1 MERGIDAQQGEKI
14 MRGRNKDRG
23 IEWGLRVVTYLMVAA
38 VAYIILH
45 IVWNGIGALSW
56 DFITLPPRKNGAA
69 GGIMPAIVGTLILV
83 GGAMAIALPL
93 GIACAVY
100 LSEYAT
106 QTRFTRGIR
115 LAIVTLAGIPSIV
128 YGLFGLGLFVNFLG
142 FGVSILA
149 GCLTLACMVLPI
161 IIVASEESLRAVP
174 KAQRE
179 GSLALGASQ
188 WYTIAHNVLPYAVPG
203 MVTGSVLAV
212 GRVAGETAPILLTVA
227 AFSAPLPSTVYDQV
241 MALPYHLYILATQ
254 NHDPEA
260 VRPNQYGTA
269 LVLLLLVLGLNLSAI
284 LMRYRF
290 RKKYKW

>member
-1 MERGIDAQQGEKI
+1 
-14 MRGRNKDRG
+14 MRGNTKDKAS
-23 IEWGLRVVTYLMVAA
+23 EWALRVVTYIMVAA

-56 DFITLPPRKNGAA
+56 DFLTLAPRKGGKE

-83 GGAMAIALPL
+83 GGAMAVALPL
-93 GIACAVY
+93 GISCAIY
-100 LSEYAT
+100 LSEYAR
-106 QTRFTRGIR
+106 QSRFTRGIR

-128 YGLFGLGLFVNFLG
+128 YGLFGLGLFVNFFG

-161 IIVASEESLRAVP
+161 VIVASEESLRAVP
-174 KAQRE
+174 KSQRE

-188 WYTIAHNVLPYAVPG
+188 WYTIFHNVLPYAIPG

-227 AFSAPLPSTVYDQV
+227 AFTAPMPDSVYDQV

-254 NHDPEA
+254 HHDPAA
-260 VRPNQYGTA
+260 VRGNQYGTA
-269 LVLLLLVLGLNLSAI
+269 LVLLLLVLGVNFFAI